1 MKIKYEEIKSLD
13 LFKGAKEDTLEKFQY
28 NCEKVKI
35 NKGKILFL
43 EREDVK
49 NIYIV
54 LRGKVTMYRTT
65 SEGQKRIIYVLT
77 DGTIINEVIFDGITA
92 SICCEAFEN
101 TEIISIS
108 GVELLKIM
116 ENDFE
121 FTKAIINSM
130 SKKIRRLYRQLKNTT
145 VIRVD
150 KKVAAKLWK
159 LSLDYGKEHEEG
171 VAIDLRM
178 TITYLAEMLGH
189 PRETISR
196 AMKVLESEGLV
207 KNVDK
212 KIVVDRDK
220 LLEYYRNS

>member
-108 GVELLKIM
+108 RVELLKIM

>member
-1 MKIKYEEIKSLD
+1 MKMKYEEIKSLD
-13 LFKGAKEDTLEKFQY
+13 LFKGAKEDTLEKFLY

-54 LRGKVTMYRTT
+54 LKGKVTMYRTT

-77 DGTIINEVIFDGITA
+77 DGAIINEVIFDGITA
-92 SICCEAFEN
+92 SICCEAFESS
-101 TEIISIS
+101 EIISINRD
-108 GVELLKIM
+108 ELLKIM

-159 LSLDYGKEHEEG
+159 LSLDYGKDHEEG

-207 KNVDK
+207 KNIDK
-212 KIVVDRDK
+212 KIVVNRDK

>member
-13 LFKGAKEDTLEKFQY
+13 LFKGAKEDTLEKFLY

-77 DGTIINEVIFDGITA
+77 EGTIINEVIFDGITA

-108 GVELLKIM
+108 RVELLKIM

-159 LSLDYGKEHEEG
+159 LSLDYGKDHEEG
-171 VAIDLRM
+171 VAIDLKI

-212 KIVVDRDK
+212 KIVVNRDK